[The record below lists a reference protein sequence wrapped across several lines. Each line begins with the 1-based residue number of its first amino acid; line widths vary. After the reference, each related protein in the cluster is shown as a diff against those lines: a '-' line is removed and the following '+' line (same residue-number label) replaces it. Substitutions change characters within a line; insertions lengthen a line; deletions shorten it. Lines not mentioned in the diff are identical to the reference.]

1 MINVIML
8 IGKGDSGKTRTLHNF
23 FGTGSWSKGYHD
35 KIINGKI
42 VCAVGFSSPQE
53 SELTS
58 FCNYNLV
65 IEDIIERLE
74 IARKE
79 VKKRRD
85 KDDFVFVIP
94 FTLKKKD
101 AMINEDCIIKPIED
115 LRGKGHNVVPIY
127 LNRVYLKQKQWYD
140 KFMAGLTNHQILS
153 REEYGEQAEDLKNI
167 ILTSCT

>member
-1 MINVIML
+1 MINVIIL
-8 IGKGDSGKTRTLHNF
+8 IGRSNSGKTKTLHEF
-23 FGTGSWSKGYHD
+23 FGIGSWSKGYHD

-101 AMINEDCIIKPIED
+101 AMINKDCIIKPIED
-115 LRGKGHNVVPIY
+115 LNDKGHIVVPIY
-127 LNRVYLKQKQWYD
+127 LNRVYLRKQQWYD
-140 KFMAGLTNHQILS
+140 QFMRDLTTHVILS
-153 REEYGEQAEDLKNI
+153 REEYGEQAEELKEI
-167 ILTSCT
+167 ILTF